1 MGAGDLRIESRFHGP
16 PRSGNGGYTCGLLA
30 ARLHGPATVRLR
42 VPPPLD
48 EPLLVEAAEGG
59 ARLLHGA
66 QVVAEA
72 RAGAETPDPPAP
84 PTFAEATAASRTYE
98 GFSHHWFP
106 TCFVCGPQRDA
117 GEGLR
122 IFPGRLGESK
132 EFAAPWIPDASLGD
146 ADGVVRNEYLWAAL
160 DCPGAHSF
168 AHARDRAVVL
178 GELGVRLFGSVRAG
192 ERCVVVGWEIEATG
206 RRHFTGTAL
215 FGEDGTCR
223 GVGRAVW
230 FEVPA
235 EEFLQSA

>member
-1 MGAGDLRIESRFHGP
+1 MV
-16 PRSGNGGYTCGLLA
+16 RS
-30 ARLHGPATVRLR
+30 
-42 VPPPLD
+42 
-48 EPLLVEAAEGG
+48 
-59 ARLLHGA
+59 
-66 QVVAEA
+66 
-72 RAGAETPDPPAP
+72 
-84 PTFAEATAASRTYE
+84 
-98 GFSHHWFP
+98 
-106 TCFVCGPQRDA
+106 
-117 GEGLR
+117 
-122 IFPGRLGESK
+122 
-132 EFAAPWIPDASLGD
+132 
-146 ADGVVRNEYLWAAL
+146 EYLWAAL

-168 AHARDRAVVL
+168 AHERDRAVVL